1 MLGKKIRAPSGN
13 RTHHLGWLVIDF
25 FFRQNNP
32 NFTKNCNMPFSTSS
46 LGCTLCFRV
55 CLHGGRVPQLGEVT
69 RLGGVTRHMLPHLP
83 GVPYLHVNRLLN
95 LIKSSFS
102 TLLNITRHIL
112 TCALL
117 PPIFTI
123 L

>member
-1 MLGKKIRAPSGN
+1 MLGKKSEPPAEIEP
-13 RTHHLGWLVIDF
+13 TTLDGWLSIF

-32 NFTKNCNMPFSTSS
+32 NFTKNCNMPFNASS
-46 LGCTLCFRV
+46 LGCALCFRV
-55 CLHGGRVPQLGEVT
+55 CLHGGRVPQMGEVT

-83 GVPYLHVNRLLN
+83 GVPHLHVNRPLN